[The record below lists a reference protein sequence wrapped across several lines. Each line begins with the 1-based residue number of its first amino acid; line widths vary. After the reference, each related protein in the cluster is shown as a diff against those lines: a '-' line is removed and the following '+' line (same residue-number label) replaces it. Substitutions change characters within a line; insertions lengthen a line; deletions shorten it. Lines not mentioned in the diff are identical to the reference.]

1 MRAERAGGL
10 SGRVYTATFTAT
22 DCSGNLAEATANVY
36 VPHDRRDAIILMS
49 GGLPLSSDT
58 VTYMV
63 SGASLYPKGI
73 PVEAPSNPDD
83 DGYLRTIDP
92 TSGFI
97 TNTAGFV
104 LPVAS
109 YVRDFDNDRQKD
121 ILMSFDRGEL
131 MALRSIST
139 PEDGDPVM
147 ALGVG
152 EERFM
157 ILEMYNIQD
166 TNLDLDTLIDNLNA
180 EGEGDDVI
188 VDQSPEVVAVRA
200 AGLIGAAPNPFN
212 PATTISYYIPDTR
225 HVELSI
231 FDISGRRISRL
242 VSQTMA
248 TGEH

>member
-1 MRAERAGGL
+1 MKLRRAA
-10 SGRVYTATFTAT
+10 
-22 DCSGNLAEATANVY
+22 
-36 VPHDRRDAIILMS
+36 
-49 GGLPLSSDT
+49 
-58 VTYMV
+58 MV
-63 SGASLYPKGI
+63 SGWVFLLVVGF
-73 PVEAPSNPDD
+73 V
-83 DGYLRTIDP
+83 GC
-92 TSGFI
+92 SGEQGDSD

-166 TNLDLDTLIDNLNA
+166 TNLDLDNYLS
-180 EGEGDDVI
+180 
-188 VDQSPEVVAVRA
+188 SPET
-200 AGLIGAAPNPFN
+200 ITFDNEK
-212 PATTISYYIPDTR
+212 TTPMNLFLFYQHLAMDFDTLYTLKF
-225 HVELSI
+225 EP
-231 FDISGRRISRL
+231 G
-242 VSQTMA
+242 
-248 TGEH
+248 